1 MRLIKCLGSP
11 GGAVSLLE
19 QFLLQFGNSLNFR
32 DLLKFIDSLS
42 IGTITI
48 LTIMRL
54 PLSLKTIYQHG
65 ILRPGAGGTSVT
77 SLV

>member
-1 MRLIKCLGSP
+1 M
-11 GGAVSLLE
+11 SLLE
-19 QFLLQFGNSLNFR
+19 QFLLQFGNSLN
-32 DLLKFIDSLS
+32 DIKFIDSII

-54 PLSLKTIYQHG
+54 PLSLRTVYPHG
-65 ILRPGAGGTSVT
+65 ILHPGAGGTSVT